1 MVDSHLD
8 FINAGA
14 EIIITNNFKVR
25 KNTFSE
31 NGIVDR
37 FDFANKKAGELAV
50 EAKKKSNKEILI
62 GGSIPTRGITYQPN
76 ENYLENEMFDE
87 FYQTANQL
95 NPFIDFFYLDVLA
108 SVKEIKTALSAIK
121 QFNKPTLLGLHFKR
135 FFITIR

>member
-25 KNTFSE
+25 KSTFSE

-50 EAKKKSNKEILI
+50 EAKK
-62 GGSIPTRGITYQPN
+62 
-76 ENYLENEMFDE
+76 
-87 FYQTANQL
+87 
-95 NPFIDFFYLDVLA
+95 
-108 SVKEIKTALSAIK
+108 IK
-121 QFNKPTLLGLHFKR
+121 QRYTNWRLDTYARYHVPTK
-135 FFITIR
+135 